1 MTTSRYGAGGRKA
14 EPEDGTGKEIPLVAP
29 KKGVPP
35 QSITKGVKVLGGG
48 PQPAKEGVSV
58 LHKP

>member
-1 MTTSRYGAGGRKA
+1 VTASKYGRRNRD
-14 EPEDGTGKEIPLVAP
+14 PEDGTGKEIPLVAP
-29 KKGVPP
+29 KKGKPR
-35 QSITKGVKVLGGG
+35 QSITKGVEIIGGG